1 MTRHVFPKRR
11 SPERPTAAP
20 RRPLLTA
27 TPTLRF
33 SPTAWA
39 KLLYMRDRGPTEVG
53 GFGISAADD
62 LFFVTDLQMVRQ
74 RTTSVTVAFDDEAVA
89 DFFDRQVD
97 AGRSPAQFARLWIH
111 THPGTSAQPSVTDE
125 QTFERVFGGAEWAVM
140 FILAR
145 GGNTFARLRFNVGPG
160 GSLAIPVETDFSL
173 PFAGS
178 DHTAWEEEYAA
189 NVESVLTARLD
200 GDPFASPDFD
210 DRPFHHGELV
220 GEAGEDSGTWAQW
233 QQLELARQQQEEF
246 FL

>member
-1 MTRHVFPKRR
+1 MMRQAFPKRR
-11 SPERPTAAP
+11 SPERPILTP
-20 RRPLLTA
+20 TQPLPAA

-39 KLLYMRDRGPTEVG
+39 KLLYLRDRGPTEVG

-62 LFFVTDLQMVRQ
+62 LFLVTDLQMVHQ

-89 DFFDRQVD
+89 DFFDCQVD
-97 AGRSPAQFARLWIH
+97 AGRPPAQFARLWIH
-111 THPGTSAQPSVTDE
+111 THPGSSAQPSVTDE
-125 QTFERVFGGAEWAVM
+125 RTFARVFGGAEWAVM

-178 DHTAWEEEYAA
+178 DHAAWEEEYTA
-189 NVESVLTARLD
+189 NVESAMPIALD
-200 GDPFASPDFD
+200 VPFASPDFD
-210 DRPFHHGELV
+210 DRPFPHGEFV
-220 GEAGEDSGTWAQW
+220 GEAGEDSGTWDQW
-233 QQLELARQQQEEF
+233 QQLELARQEQEEF